1 VIAEVDEALC
11 RLIGRHLPAGTAVRL
26 DAPKPT
32 WQSEGRH
39 HTVDLFLFALR
50 DTGSAGDARRVQ
62 RCTLSYLVTAHAGKI
77 QDEHRLLDL
86 ALGTIVGTRTLAVDG
101 FGDEPISLRV
111 SDIDSTAL
119 WTSLGMPARAGFVTT
134 ITAPLARPA

>member
-1 VIAEVDEALC
+1 MIAEVDEALC

-26 DAPKPT
+26 DTPKPT
-32 WQSEGRH
+32 WQSEGQH

-50 DTGSAGDARRVQ
+50 DTGPDGDARRVQ

-86 ALGTIVGTRTLAVDG
+86 ALGTIAGTKTLAVDE
-101 FGDEPISLRV
+101 FGDEPVSLCV
-111 SDIDSTAL
+111 SDVDSTAL
-119 WTSLGMPARAGFVTT
+119 WTSLGMPARAGFVAT
-134 ITAPLARPA
+134 ITAPVARPA